1 MAEAGD
7 NLRVQSPK
15 GGGMIVQFRRIVALV
30 TAGSLALSAGAVLPQ
45 AWLAGRMLLDRPDAY
60 EIAVYE
66 LSRLSAADYEPAIE
80 NALEDGDVDLA
91 DSMVDLARQ
100 HQVVLPPGLTGRV
113 EAEAAS
119 TALESASDAWDGFI
133 SGEASNEAALSGA
146 ITADLVGYGD
156 VRDLSA
162 QAGAYLNGEPV
173 DHVTVAVASAGLALT
188 GTTLLSLGSASPATV
203 PAKVGLSTIKLARR
217 AGKMSMGLV
226 DDVAKMARRSINDA
240 ALADLGRAA
249 KSLDPRAM
257 LSAARSLVKQDAVKT
272 FADLGDD
279 VSAIGRNSGHRG
291 VMDVLARAENVDDV
305 RQAARVSN
313 NYGKGT
319 RGAFHFIGRMTLKL
333 SAFLYHMFG
342 WLLTA
347 AIWLAG
353 ALWLLFR
360 FISWASRPFRTVP
373 AR

>member
-1 MAEAGD
+1 
-7 NLRVQSPK
+7 
-15 GGGMIVQFRRIVALV
+15 MIVQFRRIVALM
-30 TAGSLALSAGAVLPQ
+30 TAGSLALSASAVLPQ
-45 AWLAGRMLLDRPDAY
+45 AWLAGHMLLGRPDAY

-80 NALEDGDVDLA
+80 SALEDGDVDLA

-100 HQVVLPPGLTGRV
+100 HQVVLPPGLTDRV
-113 EAEAAS
+113 EAEAGS
-119 TALESASDAWDGFI
+119 TALASASDTWDGFI

-146 ITADLVGYGD
+146 IAADLVGYGD

-162 QAGAYLNGEPV
+162 QASAYLKGEPV
-173 DHVTVAVASAGLALT
+173 DHVTVAVASVGLALT
-188 GTTLLSLGSASPATV
+188 GTTLLSLGGASPATV

-226 DDVAKMARRSINDA
+226 EDVAGMARRSINDA

-279 VSAIGRNSGHRG
+279 VSAIGRNGGHRG
-291 VMDVLARAENVDDV
+291 VMDVLAQAKNVDDV

-313 NYGKGT
+313 QFRKGT

-333 SAFLYHMFG
+333 SALLYHIFG

-347 AIWLAG
+347 AAWLAG

-360 FISWASRPFRTVP
+360 FISWASRSFRTVP